1 MRVLTSPG
9 GTVTASWG
17 AGSGGAGSGRGGDLA
32 DIGAER
38 VVLGAFVDA
47 RQVAEEQDG
56 PAGVLVV
63 AAGVAVPVQQAEDVG
78 DQVQVHPVVGHAPFL
93 L

>member
-1 MRVLTSPG
+1 M
-9 GTVTASWG
+9 
-17 AGSGGAGSGRGGDLA
+17 
-32 DIGAER
+32 
-38 VVLGAFVDA
+38 VLGAFVDA

-63 AAGVAVPVQQAEDVG
+63 AAGVAVPVQQAEHVG

>member
-1 MRVLTSPG
+1 
-9 GTVTASWG
+9 
-17 AGSGGAGSGRGGDLA
+17 
-32 DIGAER
+32 

-47 RQVAEEQDG
+47 GQVAEEQHC

-63 AAGVAVPVQQAEDVG
+63 AAGVAVPVQQAEHVG
-78 DQVQVHPVVGHAPFL
+78 DEVQVHPVVGHAPFL